1 MSAKQMVT
9 IAQNFLRA
17 VSALEAA
24 PAWGRYVAI
33 GNYDQEMRDALDE
46 KGPWPEG
53 AEPAP
58 LTAAELAELEP
69 LWSARSHAWA
79 EWAEFLDRAIRGHL
93 TVEERATAVRE
104 ATRTGPI
111 GAIFSELVGMFHAAR
126 RWT

>member
-17 VSALEAA
+17 DSALEAA

-33 GNYDQEMRDALDE
+33 GNYDQEMRDAVDE

-58 LTAAELAELEP
+58 LTHEELAQLEP
-69 LWSARSHAWA
+69 LWATRADAWS
-79 EWAEFLDRAIRGHL
+79 EWAEFQHRAMRGHL

-111 GAIFSELVGMFHAAR
+111 GAMFGELVGMFQAAR

>member
-17 VSALEAA
+17 DSALEAA

-33 GNYDQEMRDALDE
+33 GNYDQEMRDAVDE

-58 LTAAELAELEP
+58 LTHEELAQLEP

-79 EWAEFLDRAIRGHL
+79 EWSDLVHRAMRGHL

-104 ATRTGPI
+104 ATRKGQI
-111 GAIFSELVGMFHAAR
+111 GTMFAELVETFHAAR